1 MKTSSAVGER
11 TIHDFGEQWVHYGDN
26 DGFYGS
32 TELFADII
40 GPLLSRE
47 DFAGRRVA
55 EIGSGAGRIVAM
67 MLECGAAHVVAVEPS
82 DGYFVAQRNLAR
94 YGDRVTFLHGRGEDI
109 PRDPP
114 FDLIVSV
121 GVLQFVPDPKPVV
134 DAAFSALRPSGQFF
148 VWLYAREGTAVY
160 RGLVHALRVMGR
172 ILPHRALAAMVR
184 GIDLALVCY
193 MALCR
198 VVPLPLHDYLENV
211 VGRFTPEK
219 RRLVIYDQLNPTHV
233 HYHSREEAERLLT
246 ASGFVDVRLHHRRR
260 YSWSVVGRK
269 PESSRR

>member
-1 MKTSSAVGER
+1 MRTSGVVGER

-40 GPLLSRE
+40 GPLLSRD

-67 MLECGAAHVVAVEPS
+67 MLESGAAQVVAIEPS
-82 DGYFVAQRNLAR
+82 DGHFVAQRNLAR

-109 PRDPP
+109 PRDTP

-121 GVLQFVPDPKPVV
+121 GVLQFIPEPKPVV
-134 DAAFSALRPSGQFF
+134 DAAFAALKPGGQLF
-148 VWLYAREGTAVY
+148 VWLYAREGTTLY
-160 RGLVHALRVMGR
+160 RGLVHALRVVGR
-172 ILPHRALAAMVR
+172 VLPHPILAAMVR
-184 GIDLALVCY
+184 VIDLALVLY
-193 MALCR
+193 MGLCR
-198 VVPLPLHDYLENV
+198 VLPLPLHDYLENV

-233 HYHSREEAERLLT
+233 HYHSREEAEELLT

-269 PESSRR
+269 PGRVGP

>member
-1 MKTSSAVGER
+1 
-11 TIHDFGEQWVHYGDN
+11 
-26 DGFYGS
+26 
-32 TELFADII
+32 
-40 GPLLSRE
+40 
-47 DFAGRRVA
+47 
-55 EIGSGAGRIVAM
+55 
-67 MLECGAAHVVAVEPS
+67 
-82 DGYFVAQRNLAR
+82 
-94 YGDRVTFLHGRGEDI
+94 
-109 PRDPP
+109 
-114 FDLIVSV
+114 
-121 GVLQFVPDPKPVV
+121 
-134 DAAFSALRPSGQFF
+134 
-148 VWLYAREGTAVY
+148 
-160 RGLVHALRVMGR
+160 MGR

-198 VVPLPLHDYLENV
+198 VLPLPLHDYLENV

-269 PESSRR
+269 PESRRR